1 MSKYDNVE
9 ELCLNESFKVVNRD
23 YGIDLKTYL
32 SYRLDI
38 ANSRLCSDEFKA
50 MAEENMR
57 VQQIKDEHASFQ
69 RKQQRQEEKATSMM
83 LKALVEQLTKRS
95 KFLTNE

>member
-9 ELCLNESFKVVNRD
+9 ELCLNESFKVANRE

-32 SYRLDI
+32 SYRLDLVE
-38 ANSRLCSDEFKA
+38 SKKCSDEFKA
-50 MAEENMR
+50 MVEENVR
-57 VQQIKDEHASFQ
+57 IQTIKDNHVKAL
-69 RKQQRQEEKATSMM
+69 RKQEKQEEKATSTM

>member
-9 ELCLNESFKVVNRD
+9 ELCLNESFKVANRD
-23 YGIDLKTYL
+23 YGIDLQTYL
-32 SYRLDI
+32 SFRPDLVE
-38 ANSRLCSDEFKA
+38 SKQCSDEFKA
-50 MAEENMR
+50 MVEANMR
-57 VQQIKDEHASFQ
+57 VQKIKDEHLAFQ